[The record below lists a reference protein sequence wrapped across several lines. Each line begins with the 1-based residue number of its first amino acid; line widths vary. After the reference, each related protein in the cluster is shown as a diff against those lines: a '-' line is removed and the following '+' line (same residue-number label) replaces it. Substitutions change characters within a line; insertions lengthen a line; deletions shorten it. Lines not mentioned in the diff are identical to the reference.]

1 MTFKVK
7 SGIRVNTVDVI
18 DQYGNFTGNAFLGS
32 TPVAIDRGGT
42 NAADE
47 ANARINLFN
56 DVPAGLV
63 VQTGVGVT
71 STSII
76 AGSGI
81 DVQDGDGVSGNPTI
95 SLDANADVTF
105 ANITV
110 TGILFSNDI
119 TASHITAD
127 GDLIVTGNLIVE
139 GNVTTLNTE
148 DVFVEK
154 NEIVLNANVS
164 GTPVLDAYIT
174 VNRGEEPSANLK
186 WNEDIDRW
194 QFTNDGEDY
203 YNIPVPEEYDNV
215 VYTVSVEESDTPDN
229 GANIRLTGT
238 KGLDGNVYLTDDIK
252 LLGAGLVTVTR
263 QDADTVLITAGGS
276 LYTTVEN
283 INDLEANI
291 LDLSDITVYRSKE
304 YFYTATSTSG
314 GTKFASGKILVLH
327 DGTVTYNNQ
336 FAMLQSDPENEV
348 VVFTTDISN
357 GNVRL
362 LAQATTGLEAKVTL
376 TATSKTPV

>member
-174 VNRGEEPSANLK
+174 VNRGEESSANLK